1 MDAPCLICGGTRF
14 EAGSPSYQRCAT
26 CGHERL
32 AEVAQQTFII
42 NDPLQ
47 PDAVRRD
54 SVLDRFQGGV
64 LDAMLAG
71 LPVRRT
77 LVDIGSGS
85 GKFLLR
91 HAAKFERAV
100 GIEITPD
107 AVNFSRNTLG
117 LEIAA
122 DIATV
127 SGEIDLATAW
137 HSLEHF
143 PPDALDTLLRQLA
156 AKLAPHGRVI
166 VSVPNAA
173 SFQAR
178 WYGGRFAFHDVP
190 NHLHQFT
197 PDSLRRLFDGHGFV
211 CTRVITSWPYNFFG
225 HVQGLLNCA
234 GLPHNHFYY
243 RAKRGRAG
251 SRGADI
257 LTAALLPLAVGP
269 GLALGLFDAAAP
281 ARQGVLTWCFARK
294 P

>member
-1 MDAPCLICGGTRF
+1 MDSSCLICGGAEF
-14 EAGSPSYQRCAT
+14 GPGSPSYRRCAT

-32 AEVAQQTFII
+32 AETAAQTFIV

-47 PDAVRRD
+47 REAVRRD
-54 SVLDRFQGGV
+54 TLLDRFQGAV
-64 LDAMLAG
+64 LEQVLAG
-71 LPVRRT
+71 VATRGT

-117 LEIAA
+117 LNIAPDIAA
-122 DIATV
+122 V
-127 SGEIDLATAW
+127 HGGIDVATAW

-143 PPDALDTLLRQLA
+143 PPEALVTLLRQLA
-156 AKLAPHGRVI
+156 EKLTPHGRVV

-197 PDSLRRLFDGHGFV
+197 PESLRRLFERHGFV
-211 CTRVITSWPYNFFG
+211 RTRMITSWPYNLFG

-234 GLPHNHFYY
+234 GLPHNHLYY
-243 RAKRGRAG
+243 RAKRGRPG
-251 SRGADI
+251 GRGADL
-257 LTAALLPLAVGP
+257 LTAALLPLALGP
-269 GLALGLFDAAAP
+269 GLALGLLDAAAP
-281 ARQGVLTWCFARK
+281 VRQGVLTWCFARK